1 MQINEKE
8 FYRRGIFDKILDYKK
23 SIFLIVATILG
34 ATILH
39 LLFAQKIYLT
49 QATVEVSPK
58 SNQLGNS
65 AKPQS
70 GQSVFT
76 RHLQTQMDLLQSRS
90 MLLKVVTKL
99 HSNIHYFEKRR
110 FGYERVSQT
119 LPVEIKYIKIKDP
132 RFYDQMYKIKILNNN
147 EYLLVPVDKK
157 GLKSFRFRFA
167 KLYKNRYFDIAI
179 EKNHY
184 SKAKE
189 LYFKV
194 FDPKRYVDHV
204 NENLSVYQNSENSSI
219 LKLDYSDTNP
229 YSAKIF
235 LNTLIDLFLDMKA
248 KNEVAQAQDLLKLI
262 NSKLRE
268 EKVKLTKSENEL
280 KRYISKHK
288 IARLNEQTDQT
299 IGMIFSYKQKLETL
313 NIRAQK
319 LKMIL
324 AIYRQHYN
332 YQDIM
337 AMVQEIGNENLISY
351 IDSIAQDD
359 KQYRKMRLKYTI
371 KHPDV
376 QKMRKALV
384 KKLKILD
391 DNIEDLKKNV
401 YVQQKQ
407 IKRYL
412 GRYEKNLQGVPDR
425 ELGYTKLKRKYDLL
439 EKHYLFLL
447 DKKTQ
452 LLISKQVTGVYA
464 YNVIDYAEIPP
475 FPTKPKKKVLLMLS
489 LIMGLMIGFLY
500 ALMRDY
506 FSKYIK
512 APGELVEL
520 TQLPLLGIIP
530 YIKNKK
536 LYNTLF
542 VIKSPE
548 EVATQMMW
556 ALRTTIEDIVP
567 KNSKKGLVIAV
578 TSVIKG
584 EGKTSIAS
592 NLALSFGMGD
602 KRTVVV
608 SMDTRLPEL
617 HVKFG
622 VPNTIGIT
630 SVLFGDKSLEDVT
643 YSSTQLKN
651 FFIIPAGEH
660 RHDPLA
666 VINSNKINTIIEQ
679 LRENYDYIILDLPPV
694 GVAPEAILLMKKSD
708 LVISV
713 LKANYSEKS
722 FVTYMENII
731 KKHHLKNVGF
741 LLNGVDKKY
750 IQLLS
755 RKENLKYIKS
765 HARIIGKKE
774 SKKRFLWF

>member
-1 MQINEKE
+1 MQTNEKE
-8 FYRRGIFDKILDYKK
+8 FYRRGILDKISDYKK
-23 SIFLIVATILG
+23 SIFLIIATIVL
-34 ATILH
+34 ATVVH
-39 LLFAQKIYLT
+39 LLFAQKIYMT

-58 SNQLGNS
+58 ANQLGGDV
-65 AKPQS
+65 KPQS

-76 RHLQTQMDLLQSRS
+76 RHLQTQMDLLKSRS
-90 MLLKVVTKL
+90 LLLKVVTKL

-110 FGYERVSQT
+110 FGYERIAQN
-119 LPVEIKYIKIKDP
+119 LPIEIKYIKVKDS
-132 RFYDQMYKIKILNNN
+132 RFYNQMCQIKILNNN
-147 EYLLVPVDKK
+147 EYLLIPIGKK
-157 GLKSFRFRFA
+157 GFKSFRYRFS
-167 KLYKNRYFDIAI
+167 KLYKNEYFDIAI

-184 SKAKE
+184 SKARE
-189 LYFKV
+189 FYFKV
-194 FDPKRYVDHV
+194 FDPKRYVDLV

-219 LKLDYSDTNP
+219 LKLDYADTNP
-229 YSAKIF
+229 YTAKIF
-235 LNTLIDLFLDMKA
+235 LNTLIEYFLNLKA

-262 NSKLRE
+262 NSKLKE
-268 EKVKLTKSENEL
+268 EKVKLSKSENEL
-280 KRYISKHK
+280 KKYISKHK

-299 IGMIFSYKQKLETL
+299 IGMIFSYQQKLETL
-313 NIRAQK
+313 KIRAQK

-324 AIYRQHYN
+324 TIYRKHYN

-351 IDSIAQDD
+351 INSIAQDD
-359 KQYRKMRLKYTI
+359 KQYKKMRLKYTM

-376 QKMRKALV
+376 QKMRRTLV
-384 KKLKILD
+384 RKLKILD
-391 DNIEDLKKNV
+391 DNIEDLKRNV
-401 YVQQKQ
+401 YAQRKQ
-407 IKRYL
+407 IERYL
-412 GRYEKNLQGVPDR
+412 ARYEKNLQGVPDR

-452 LLISKQVTGVYA
+452 LLISKQVTGVYD

-489 LIMGLMIGFLY
+489 LIMGTMIGLLY

-520 TQLPLLGIIP
+520 TQLPLLGLIP

-542 VIKSPE
+542 VVKSPQ

-556 ALRTTIEDIVP
+556 ALRTTIEDVIHKEP
-567 KNSKKGLVIAV
+567 KKGLVVAV

-592 NLALSFGMGD
+592 NLALSFGLGD

-617 HVKFG
+617 HIKFG
-622 VPNTIGIT
+622 LPNSLGIT
-630 SVLFGDKSLEDVT
+630 SVLFGDKSLNEVT
-643 YSSTQLKN
+643 YSSSQLKN
-651 FFIIPAGEH
+651 FFIIPSGEDK
-660 RHDPLA
+660 HDPLA
-666 VINSNKINTIIEQ
+666 IINSNKIDLIIEE
-679 LRENYDYIILDLPPV
+679 LRQNYDYIILDLPPV
-694 GVAPEAILLMKKSD
+694 GVAPEAILLMKKAD

-722 FVTYMENII
+722 FVTHMENIV
-731 KKHHLKNVGF
+731 KKHHIKNVGF

-750 IQLLS
+750 IHLLK
-755 RKENLKYIKS
+755 RKENLKYLKS
-765 HARIIGKKE
+765 HARITGKKE
-774 SKKRFLWF
+774 SKKRFFWF